1 MAMTESRTL
10 PIGATAPDFALVDT
24 RTQTTVEREDFN
36 GSPLLVAIICNHCP
50 FVVHLLDSLVHRAA
64 EFSNAGVFTVA
75 ISSNDVNSYPQDS
88 PDKMAD
94 LANSRGFDFPYLFDS
109 TQNVAREFAAVC
121 TPEFYLFDDEH
132 ALYYHGQ
139 WDSSRPGSGSANG
152 DDVAAAVK
160 SLLADEPAPQ
170 NVKAAMG
177 CSIKWAP
184 A

>member
-1 MAMTESRTL
+1 MALTESRTL

-24 RTQTTVEREDFN
+24 CTNHTVVREDFN

-50 FVVHLLDSLVHRAA
+50 FVVHLLDSLVQRAG
-64 EFSNAGVFTVA
+64 EFAGAGVSTVA
-75 ISSNDVNSYPQDS
+75 ISSNDIQSYPQDG
-88 PDKMAD
+88 PDKMAQ
-94 LANSRGFDFPYLFDS
+94 LASNRGFDFPYLFDE
-109 TQNVAREFAAVC
+109 TQNVAKEFAAVC

-139 WDSSRPGSGSANG
+139 WDSSRPGGGTATG

-170 NVKAAMG
+170 NVRAAMG
-177 CSIKWAP
+177 CSIKWAS